1 MANKWAT
8 FLLEWKDFIIPTVTF
23 VAGSAATKLYD
34 SLKRIRF
41 IAADWR
47 LLPLSKDSY
56 GQMVHKENT
65 AGSYIEYLFTVKFFN
80 EKSTPIGL
88 HRFSVLFTKGV
99 LHNRQIL
106 FRDDEPRHWGGG
118 RFILTSAV
126 NHERLGEMSLTSHD
140 WAVEHI
146 TGQCRDVATIQKADA
161 VWLIAYSANGTKY
174 EWHVIDLKPIISDF
188 QAGDQVGIR

>member
-1 MANKWAT
+1 LANNWYQH
-8 FLLEWKDFIIPTVTF
+8 LLEWKAEILHLVAF
-23 VAGSAATKLYD
+23 VAGAAITKVYD
-34 SLKRIRF
+34 SWKRIRF
-41 IAADWR
+41 VAEDWK
-47 LLPLSKDSY
+47 LWYVSKDSEY
-56 GQMVHKENT
+56 APVYNENPP
-65 AGSYIEYLFTVKFFN
+65 GSSIDYYFTIKFFS
-80 EKSTPIGL
+80 EKPTPVGL

-146 TGQCRDVATIQKADA
+146 TGQCSDVATIQKADA
-161 VWLIAYSANGTKY
+161 VWLIAYGANGKKY
-174 EWHVIDLKPIISDF
+174 EWHVTDLKS
-188 QAGDQVGIR
+188 QM